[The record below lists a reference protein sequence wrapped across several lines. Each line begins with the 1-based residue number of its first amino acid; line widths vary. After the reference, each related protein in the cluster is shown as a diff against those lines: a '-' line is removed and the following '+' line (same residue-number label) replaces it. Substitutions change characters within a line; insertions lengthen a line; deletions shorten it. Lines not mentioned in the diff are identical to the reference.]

1 MTFDLPYWR
10 SSFPFALVVFAGCAA
25 NKTATATPLPTTQ
38 SASLE
43 ATVRARLDSLPAH
56 STFYAKQL
64 SSGREVAIRADEPM
78 NTASVIKIPV
88 MILAFRDADAGR
100 LDLAERYTIRAE
112 DLRRGT
118 GLLQGFA
125 VGLAPTLHDLVTQ
138 MIITSD
144 NTATDIMIGKVGIA
158 RVNRLLDS
166 LGYRETRLRTT
177 VGQAFRG
184 LWELADPKYA
194 SMSDREVFER
204 GSPSDSGAERR
215 NHEFVLDS
223 AKWLGRTTAREIAHL
238 LEQLE
243 RGELAS
249 AKSTAE
255 MRRILR
261 QQVYTSRLPQRVRF
275 RVSMGHKTGDWP
287 PLLGNDVGIMYA
299 PPPSGPI
306 VMAVFTNDN
315 RGSFFDLEAT
325 EGRIAE
331 DVLNAWGSRTPAA
344 TTPSTSNVSAS
355 AASASTDAALGQVY
369 FWRAR
374 PGKID
379 EYTRYI
385 RDVAEPIDHEAQRTG
400 AFLSVTTYMGNDST
414 LSWTHMRVFLLRDSL
429 QLRGLGDALTAAGMR
444 VQPDSIKRRQQSEYS
459 ATLRDRVGASVL
471 QIVR

>member
-1 MTFDLPYWR
+1 
-10 SSFPFALVVFAGCAA
+10 
-25 NKTATATPLPTTQ
+25 
-38 SASLE
+38 
-43 ATVRARLDSLPAH
+43 
-56 STFYAKQL
+56 
-64 SSGREVAIRADEPM
+64 
-78 NTASVIKIPV
+78 V

-100 LDLAERYTIRAE
+100 LNLDERYTIRPE

-125 VGLAPTLHDLVTQ
+125 VGLQPTLRDLVTQ

-144 NTATDIMIGKVGIA
+144 NTATDIMIGKVGLA
-158 RVNRLLDS
+158 RVNHLLDS
-166 LGYRETRLRTT
+166 LGFRETRLRTT

-184 LWELADPKYA
+184 LWELADPKNA
-194 SMSDREVFER
+194 SMTDREVFER
-204 GSPSDSGAERR
+204 GSPSDSGATRR

-223 AKWLGRTTAREIAHL
+223 AKWLGRTTAREIARL
-238 LEQLE
+238 LERLE
-243 RGELAS
+243 LGQLAS
-249 AKSTAE
+249 PKSTTE

-275 RVSMGHKTGDWP
+275 RVGMGHKTGDWP

-315 RGSFFDLEAT
+315 TGSFFDLEAT
-325 EGRIAE
+325 EGRVAE
-331 DVLNAWGSRTPAA
+331 DVLNAWGSATPVAA
-344 TTPSTSNVSAS
+344 SAAGSNVRSAS
-355 AASASTDAALGQVY
+355 ASSPDATLAQVY

-374 PGKID
+374 VGKMD

-400 AFLSVTTYMGNDST
+400 AFLSVTTYMASDST
-414 LSWTHMRVFLLRDSL
+414 LPWTHMRVFILRDSS
-429 QLRGLGDALTAAGMR
+429 QLRGLGDALTAAGAR
-444 VQPDSIKRRQQSEYS
+444 LQPDSVKRRQQGEYS
-459 ATLRDRVGASVL
+459 ATLRDRVGASVM

>member
-1 MTFDLPYWR
+1 MALAHSRWR
-10 SSFPFALVVFAGCAA
+10 SSAPLTLLVLTLCVPA
-25 NKTATATPLPTTQ
+25 KTPTPSPTTAATV
-38 SASLE
+38 SSLE
-43 ATVRARLDSLPAH
+43 ATIRARLDSLPAH

-64 SSGREVAIRADEPM
+64 STGREVAIRADEPM

-88 MILAFRDADAGR
+88 MILAFRDADAGK
-100 LDLAERYTIRAE
+100 LNLEERYTIRPE

-118 GLLQGFA
+118 GLLQGFT
-125 VGLAPTLHDLVTQ
+125 VGLTPTLHDLVTQ

-144 NTATDIMIGKVGIA
+144 NTATDIMIAKVGLA
-158 RVNRLLDS
+158 RVNHMLDS

-184 LWELADPKYA
+184 LWEMDDPKYA
-194 SMSDREVFER
+194 TLTDREVFER
-204 GSPSDSGAERR
+204 GSPGDSDAARR
-215 NHEFVLDS
+215 NREFVLDS

-249 AKSTAE
+249 PKSTAD

-275 RVSMGHKTGDWP
+275 RVAMGHKTGDWP

-315 RGSFFDLEAT
+315 RGSFYDLEAT

-331 DVLNAWGSRTPAA
+331 DVLNAWGSGAA
-344 TTPSTSNVSAS
+344 TTLTARPQAMSAS
-355 AASASTDAALGQVY
+355 PDAALAQVY

-374 PGKID
+374 PGKLE

-385 RDVAEPIDHEAQRTG
+385 RDVAEPIDHDAQRTG
-400 AFLSVTTYMGNDST
+400 AFLSVTTYLASDST
-414 LSWTHMRVFLLRDSL
+414 LPWTHMRVFLLRDSV
-429 QLRGLGDALTAAGMR
+429 QLRGLGEALTAAGAR
-444 VQPDSIKRRQQSEYS
+444 VQPDSVKRRQQSEYS
-459 ATLRDRVGASVL
+459 ATLRDRVGATVM
-471 QIVR
+471 QIIR